1 MFLLSLLPRQM
12 QKMKAQWV
20 WKYQQ
25 VREII
30 FSDDISICFGLSD
43 QSMRNQDR
51 ALWQWGNR
59 AELLQGS
66 WEDCCC
72 SPVQAYY
79 LLKQQKCYLAY
90 RPGQILANTGLSP
103 LISLYSAVFSNMVM
117 YVWVLLAQSIPEPL
131 TFSAVT
137 VSCPKQLML
146 DILTSLSSAGLST
159 ETAQIWL
166 YHFIFF
172 FSSAFTHSVIELHW
186 SGTKQILSIRHQPL
200 VSALTAHNGLW
211 DQALIERVISHDFLV
226 IAFNDLILN
235 PSRRQRQLRAL
246 SIRDGAQCLTDWD
259 LIWPGFLK
267 VVV

>member
-137 VSCPKQLML
+137 LLSQAAHAGHSHLSVLCRTQHWDSTNLAVS
-146 DILTSLSSAGLST
+146 
-159 ETAQIWL
+159 L
-166 YHFIFF
+166 YFF
-172 FSSAFTHSVIELHW
+172 FFLCLHSFCYWASL
-186 SGTKQILSIRHQPL
+186 IRH
-200 VSALTAHNGLW
+200 
-211 DQALIERVISHDFLV
+211 
-226 IAFNDLILN
+226 
-235 PSRRQRQLRAL
+235 
-246 SIRDGAQCLTDWD
+246 
-259 LIWPGFLK
+259 
-267 VVV
+267 

>member
-66 WEDCCC
+66 WEECCC
-72 SPVQAYY
+72 SPVQATISWNSKNVT
-79 LLKQQKCYLAY
+79 LNTDLAKY
-90 RPGQILANTGLSP
+90 WQILASHLWSHLFCIFLKYGNVCTSSVGTINTRTPHIQCCDCLSSQAAHARHSP
-103 LISLYSAVFSNMVM
+103 LCPLQDSALRQHKFGC
-117 YVWVLLAQSIPEPL
+117 I
-131 TFSAVT
+131 T
-137 VSCPKQLML
+137 
-146 DILTSLSSAGLST
+146 
-159 ETAQIWL
+159 
-166 YHFIFF
+166 FF
-172 FSSAFTHSVIELHW
+172 FFFFSAFTHSVIELHW
-186 SGTKQILSIRHQPL
+186 SGTKQILSIQHQPL